1 MGAGVMLGTI
11 YLSILAALFALGAC
25 SADQGSSPRH
35 VAESCIEID
44 RVYTP
49 PLRPGDS
56 GRVRVIQRRVPCPA
70 GEENPEEPPF
80 RNEIAAARHLA
91 REGFPVEVTLHVNPF
106 FDENETDVARLIIPS
121 EWFDPNVPPLM
132 LEIADGELRGYRIYT
147 LAALVDGQYRN
158 RRQVNHEQVESYHQI
173 ALSGANLEDTV
184 APQIAGLSRERR
196 EYFTFA
202 RSDDNGL
209 QLFHRNSRFATKDQY
224 WTSGPEDRHSIKIV
238 CRAEDLDGSGP
249 PQEPLEYSLCS
260 MGFMAAPYIRV
271 NMMLLHSQVDD
282 WRFHREQALSLVESW
297 RAE

>member
-1 MGAGVMLGTI
+1 MLETI
-11 YLSILAALFALGAC
+11 YLSIVAALFALGAC

-35 VAESCIEID
+35 GAESCIEID
-44 RVYTP
+44 RVHTP
-49 PLRPGDS
+49 PVRQGDS

-80 RNEIAAARHLA
+80 RNEIAASRHLA

-106 FDENETDVARLIIPS
+106 FDENETDVARFIIPS

-132 LEIADGELRGYRIYT
+132 VEIADGELRGWNIYT

-158 RRQVNHEQVESYHQI
+158 RRQVTHDEVETYHQI
-173 ALSGANLEDTV
+173 ALSGADLEDTV
-184 APQIAGLSRERR
+184 APQIEGLSSHLS
-196 EYFTFA
+196 EYYTFV
-202 RSDDNGL
+202 RSDENGL
-209 QLFHRNSRFATKDQY
+209 LLFHRDSPFATKDQF
-224 WTSGPEDRHSIKIV
+224 WTSAADAQDSIWIV
-238 CRAEDLDGSGP
+238 CFARDLDGRGP

-260 MGFMAAPYIRV
+260 MSFMAAPYIRV
-271 NMMLLHSQVDD
+271 NTHLLHSQIDD